1 MKKKSIKKTIIRM
14 NMLLVI
20 SVSIIIALVGIWGV
34 QAIAQTALACY
45 GTDTDINTAIMGQF
59 YTMFAVILVTM
70 LVMLVISFVISAR
83 IGKKICSPLL
93 EISDIAKNL
102 SEGNLSSKAE
112 VLSNNEIGEAAE
124 ALNVAQEHFSKLLS
138 NINSTTADLEVAVN
152 DFNDNFRVMSDTIQT
167 VTGAVS
173 EIACNSEAQADSTS
187 AAAVSIDRIS
197 DSISNTSDEVMSLKE
212 NATSMKG
219 YSDQSM
225 EVLKELISVNSTI
238 KDDIGLMNGQTIST
252 NESVKKISQSAS
264 LIAEIASQT
273 NLLSLNA
280 SIEAARAGEAGK
292 GFAVVA
298 EEIGKLATQSAD
310 TVTEINSIIDE
321 LTGNA
326 EKSVEVMDKMNQ
338 ASTQQVEVLENTY
351 AMFESMHTSID
362 SCIESVSTIMGL
374 IQDANAQR
382 DSVKE
387 YVEVLST
394 LANNNAVSTDET
406 SNMAREMKEAL
417 EQSTGRIDS
426 LSGSVYSLVEG
437 MKQFKM

>member
-1 MKKKSIKKTIIRM
+1 
-14 NMLLVI
+14 
-20 SVSIIIALVGIWGV
+20 
-34 QAIAQTALACY
+34 
-45 GTDTDINTAIMGQF
+45 
-59 YTMFAVILVTM
+59 
-70 LVMLVISFVISAR
+70 
-83 IGKKICSPLL
+83 
-93 EISDIAKNL
+93 
-102 SEGNLSSKAE
+102 
-112 VLSNNEIGEAAE
+112 
-124 ALNVAQEHFSKLLS
+124 
-138 NINSTTADLEVAVN
+138 
-152 DFNDNFRVMSDTIQT
+152 
-167 VTGAVS
+167 
-173 EIACNSEAQADSTS
+173 
-187 AAAVSIDRIS
+187 
-197 DSISNTSDEVMSLKE
+197 
-212 NATSMKG
+212 
-219 YSDQSM
+219 
-225 EVLKELISVNSTI
+225 
-238 KDDIGLMNGQTIST
+238 MNGQTIST

-280 SIEAARAGEAGK
+280 SIEVARAGEAGK